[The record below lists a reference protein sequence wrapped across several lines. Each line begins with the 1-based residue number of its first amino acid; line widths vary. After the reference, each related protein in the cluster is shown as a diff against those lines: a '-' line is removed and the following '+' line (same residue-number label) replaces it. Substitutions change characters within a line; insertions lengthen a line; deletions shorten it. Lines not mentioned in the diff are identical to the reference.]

1 MSTQLVAFGLED
13 KKRLKK
19 FVRFPWKHY
28 SLSEKYIPQLNAELL
43 GNRLLGVKGLLTKQ
57 HPYHKNATVRH
68 WLAYQDGKIVGRISA
83 SVNAVYNKYHNTS
96 IGNFGFFESIK
107 DDAVSSALF
116 GAAAD
121 WLREQGVKTMRGPG
135 QYGNATHE
143 IQSWAMNSFYDAP
156 TVELT
161 MSKWYYPKM
170 AEKFGMYKAKDYFAY
185 LNPVESVEW
194 DRDNKL
200 LERMQTRSRFR
211 IRKMNMKDI
220 HNEVDK
226 IIEIYN
232 EAWKDN
238 WGSLPLTSDDG
249 QAMAETLKMVAD
261 ENLLL
266 FVMDGEREIAV
277 IGTLLDLNE
286 KFLRKRSI
294 FGNSDIVRLLRF
306 FLGKKSISRARI
318 MFFGIRPEYR
328 KQGIDAMV
336 LFATRNYLYAHT
348 AVRAVEASLVLEEN
362 MVLRNL
368 FGHFSG
374 IEYKKYRIYDYDL

>member
-1 MSTQLVAFGLED
+1 MSIALKDFGLD
-13 KKRLKK
+13 DRKLLKQ
-19 FVRFPWKHY
+19 FARFPWKHY
-28 SLSEKYIPQLNAELL
+28 SLKEKYIPQLNAELL
-43 GNRLLGVKGLLTKQ
+43 GNKVLGIKGLFTKD
-57 HPYHKNATVRH
+57 HPYHKHARVRH
-68 WLAYQDGKIVGRISA
+68 WLAYEHGKVVGRISA
-83 SVNAVYNKYHNTS
+83 SVNDVYNNHHKTQ
-96 IGNFGFFESIK
+96 IGNFGFFESVK
-107 DDAVSSALF
+107 DDRVSTALF
-116 GAAAD
+116 AAAAD
-121 WLREQGVKTMRGPG
+121 WLKAQGMKTMRGPG

-143 IQSWAMNSFYDAP
+143 IQSWAMNSFHDAP

-170 AEKFGMYKAKDYFAY
+170 AEKFGMYKAKDYYAY

-200 LERMQTRSRFR
+200 LERMTHRSRFR
-211 IRKMNMKDI
+211 IRKMDMK
-220 HNEVDK
+220 NLRAEVDK
-226 IIEIYN
+226 VIEIYN

-238 WGSLPLTSDDG
+238 WAFLPLTSDDG

-261 ENLLL
+261 PNLLL
-266 FVMDGEREIAV
+266 FVMDGDREVAV

-286 KFLRKRSI
+286 KFLRRRNI

-306 FLGKKSISRARI
+306 FLGKKTISRARI

-336 LFATRNYLYAHT
+336 LFATRNYLYEHT
-348 AVRAVEASLVLEEN
+348 TVRAVEASLVLEEN

-374 IEYKKYRIYDYDL
+374 IEYKKYRIYDFDL

>member
-1 MSTQLVAFGLED
+1 MGIDLVEFGLEN
-13 KKRLKK
+13 RALLKK
-19 FVRFPWKHY
+19 FAKFPWSHY

-43 GNRLLGVKGLLTKQ
+43 GSRLLGVKGLFTKE
-57 HPYHKNATVRH
+57 HPYHKHATVRH
-68 WLAYQDGKIVGRISA
+68 WLAYRDKKIVGRISA
-83 SVNAVYNKYHNTS
+83 SVNKVYNDYHKSS
-96 IGNFGFFESIK
+96 IGNFGFFESVK
-107 DDAVSSALF
+107 DDTVASALF
-116 GAAAD
+116 KAAAD
-121 WLREQGVKTMRGPG
+121 WLRAQGVQTMRGPG

-143 IQSWAMNSFYDAP
+143 IQSWAMNSFQNAP

-170 AEKFGMYKAKDYFAY
+170 AEKFGMYKAKDYYAY
-185 LNPVESVEW
+185 LNPVESIEW

-200 LERMQTRSRFR
+200 LERMTTRSRFR
-211 IRKMNMKDI
+211 IRKMDMK
-220 HNEVDK
+220 NLRAEVDK
-226 IIEIYN
+226 VIEIYN

-238 WGSLPLTSDDG
+238 WAFLPLTSDDG
-249 QAMAETLKMVAD
+249 QVMAETLKMVAD
-261 ENLLL
+261 PNLLL

-286 KFLRKRSI
+286 KFLRRRSI

-318 MFFGIRPEYR
+318 MFFGIQPEYR

-336 LFATRNYLYAHT
+336 LFATRNYLYEHT

-374 IEYKKYRIYDYDL
+374 IEYKKYRVYDYDL